1 MSTKSK
7 GMSVQQAAIIHELLG
22 QCFETSLRQQLLAG
36 EFNAAILGKD
46 LEWLK
51 ANNISVVEEADA
63 RLASLAA
70 APCVPSHHAMA
81 LAGGPRLRSVLW
93 HMGGWANRSCP
104 W

>member
-7 GMSVQQAAIIHELLG
+7 GVSVQQAAIIDELLG

-36 EFNAAILGKD
+36 EFNAAILGKV

-63 RLASLAA
+63 RLASLSAVFRA
-70 APCVPSHHAMA
+70 DHDDLKNYLDSIPATEI
-81 LAGGPRLRSVLW
+81 
-93 HMGGWANRSCP
+93 
-104 W
+104 

>member
-7 GMSVQQAAIIHELLG
+7 GVSVQQAAIIHELLG

-36 EFNAAILGKD
+36 EFNAAILGKV

-70 APCVPSHHAMA
+70 VFRADHGDLKNYLDSIPATEI
-81 LAGGPRLRSVLW
+81 
-93 HMGGWANRSCP
+93 
-104 W
+104 

>member
-7 GMSVQQAAIIHELLG
+7 GVSVQQAAIIDELLG

-36 EFNAAILGKD
+36 EFNAAILGKV

-70 APCVPSHHAMA
+70 VFRADHDDLKNYLDSIPATEI
-81 LAGGPRLRSVLW
+81 
-93 HMGGWANRSCP
+93 
-104 W
+104 

>member
-7 GMSVQQAAIIHELLG
+7 GVSVQQAAIIDELLG

-36 EFNAAILGKD
+36 EFNAAILGKV

-70 APCVPSHHAMA
+70 VFRADHGDLKNYLDSIPATEI
-81 LAGGPRLRSVLW
+81 
-93 HMGGWANRSCP
+93 
-104 W
+104 